1 MMSVQGVDLDANA
14 RRVWRDGVEIRMS
27 NKEFDL
33 LHALISRPGEI
44 VTREELM
51 RDVWQ
56 TNFWTSA
63 KTIDVHLGWVRKKLG
78 DDTRRPTLITTIRG
92 RGLRF
97 EVTAPVYAD
106 VVSPVSGGRRAGR
119 AHRQDGLLTPR
130 PAAARYARRVT
141 APPSATPVLAVIGG
155 GQLARMMAQAAV
167 GLGVPLRLL
176 AEGPDVSAAQVV
188 PRPAGRRLPRPRDA
202 ARGRGRLLGGDLR
215 PRARARPSTCT
226 P

>member
-1 MMSVQGVDLDANA
+1 MMSVQDVDLDADA

-97 EVTAPVYAD
+97 ERTAPVHAEQ
-106 VVSPVSGGRRAGR
+106 V
-119 AHRQDGLLTPR
+119 
-130 PAAARYARRVT
+130 
-141 APPSATPVLAVIGG
+141 TPV
-155 GQLARMMAQAAV
+155 ARTA
-167 GLGVPLRLL
+167 
-176 AEGPDVSAAQVV
+176 S
-188 PRPAGRRLPRPRDA
+188 
-202 ARGRGRLLGGDLR
+202 
-215 PRARARPSTCT
+215 
-226 P
+226 